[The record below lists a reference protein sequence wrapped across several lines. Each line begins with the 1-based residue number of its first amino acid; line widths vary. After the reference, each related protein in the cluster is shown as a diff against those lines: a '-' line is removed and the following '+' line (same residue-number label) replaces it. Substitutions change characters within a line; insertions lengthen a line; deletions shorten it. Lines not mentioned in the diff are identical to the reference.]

1 MRAPLLLLLLTCA
14 APAQARPATFLAV
27 HAVGMAA
34 LPPVPPAPAAVP
46 APAPVAADARA
57 RYLPLIA
64 REAAGTGLPLA
75 VADAVARIESGY
87 DPTVVG
93 SVGEVGLMQ
102 VRPTTAAML
111 GFRGT
116 VAELA
121 SPEINVRYGV
131 RYLAEA
137 WRRADG
143 DLCRALMK
151 YRAGHGSEAM
161 SPLSQLY
168 CARAQ
173 AILGNPEARVVR
185 ASARAA
191 APDRLAA
198 RPTGPVQRTRVAAV
212 PAKPMSFWEAHRAR
226 IARLNAAVV
235 SRWRARGWS
244 AAPDGSS
251 GEPAGG

>member
-1 MRAPLLLLLLTCA
+1 MRAPVLLLLLGCA
-14 APAQARPATFLAV
+14 VPAQARPATFLAV

-34 LPPVPPAPAAVP
+34 LPPVPP
-46 APAPVAADARA
+46 VAAPDETLTGRS
-57 RYLPLIA
+57 RFLPLIA
-64 REAAGTGLPLA
+64 REAAGTGLPVA

-151 YRAGHGSEAM
+151 YRAGHGSEVM

-173 AILGNPEARVVR
+173 AILADSDARLAPVAVHRPAPVR
-185 ASARAA
+185 LADRPAAAHRERAA
-191 APDRLAA
+191 ALP
-198 RPTGPVQRTRVAAV
+198 
-212 PAKPMSFWEAHRAR
+212 PAPRSFWEAHRAR
-226 IARLNAAVV
+226 IARLNAAVTA
-235 SRWRARGWS
+235 RWRARGWT
-244 AAPDGSS
+244 ADK
-251 GEPAGG
+251 AGGTTSTDRAGG

>member
-1 MRAPLLLLLLTCA
+1 MRAPSLLLLLFCA
-14 APAQARPATFLAV
+14 TAAQARPATFLAV
-27 HAVGMAA
+27 HALGMTT
-34 LPPVPPAPAAVP
+34 LPPVPQVATPGAAVEG
-46 APAPVAADARA
+46 RA
-57 RYLPLIA
+57 RFLPLIA
-64 REAAGTGLPLA
+64 RAVAGTGLPLA

-93 SVGEVGLMQ
+93 SVGEIGLMQ

-116 VAELA
+116 AAELA
-121 SPEINVRYGV
+121 APEVNVRYGV

-151 YRAGHGSEAM
+151 YRAGHGSELM

-173 AILGNPEARVVR
+173 AILADPEARH
-185 ASARAA
+185 A
-191 APDRLAA
+191 APGRPVVPVRLAGRPEVAAHRGQSAA
-198 RPTGPVQRTRVAAV
+198 RPATPR
-212 PAKPMSFWEAHRAR
+212 SFWEVHRAR
-226 IARLNAAVV
+226 IARLNAAVTA
-235 SRWRARGWS
+235 RWRARGWMPGAPS
-244 AAPDGSS
+244 AAASS
-251 GEPAGG
+251 LDRAGG